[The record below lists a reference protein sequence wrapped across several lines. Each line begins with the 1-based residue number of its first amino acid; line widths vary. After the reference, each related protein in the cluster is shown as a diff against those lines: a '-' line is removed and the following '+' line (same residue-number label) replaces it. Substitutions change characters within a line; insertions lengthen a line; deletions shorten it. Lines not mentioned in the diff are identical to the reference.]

1 MFGAWAKAPDD
12 RDDLVLIVRPVR
24 LDGADGASIT
34 GDRFTEQD
42 AERLATLLDS
52 TEYAEANEVRS
63 ALTARDEAVRKWRS
77 SAPRTSVRSE
87 LERLRGIHK
96 KVQAARI
103 SRARFSVE
111 HARFYFSKDRSST
124 DPVIGLTVKN
134 GAGQTVSRFYC
145 RGVLSS
151 PSRETPWVD
160 DTFNS
165 RFAIRFPCLLL
176 PPFGAQPALFP
187 INPVTCHSGAEE
199 CAV

>member
-124 DPVIGLTVKN
+124 
-134 GAGQTVSRFYC
+134 
-145 RGVLSS
+145 

-160 DTFNS
+160 DAFNS

-187 INPVTCHSGAEE
+187 INPVTRHSGAEE